1 MELYIEEIYAAKKRR
16 GAKGNSRS
24 VGVRSIERFYRLIIL
39 LAIRKMKKKNREEGE
54 KKDSEK
60 GWNSFRNIIM
70 IYAQIKIQRELIHVI
85 ILHSTSRANPT
96 KTLKKSEKSVKG
108 PSQPSMKA

>member
-39 LAIRKMKKKNREEGE
+39 LAIRKMKKKNRPEVIH
-54 KKDSEK
+54 K
-60 GWNSFRNIIM
+60 NMIIM
-70 IYAQIKIQRELIHVI
+70 A
-85 ILHSTSRANPT
+85 
-96 KTLKKSEKSVKG
+96 KKCE
-108 PSQPSMKA
+108 A